1 MKGNDSVRVRYAP
14 SPTGDPHIGNI
25 RTAIFDWF
33 IARRLGGDFIV
44 RVEDTDQNR
53 LVEGSIDHQ
62 KESLEWLGIDWDEGL
77 GKPGEFGPYVQSERL
92 HIYHEIT
99 DTLIESEN
107 AYRCFCSPDR
117 LKELR
122 QEQRSKKMDR
132 IGYDGHCRGLSSY
145 ERAENL
151 DSGREYV
158 VRFAMPTEGTSF
170 VDDLIRGKVE
180 FENGLVEDFVI
191 LKSDKFPTY
200 HLASV
205 VDDHLMNI
213 THVLR
218 GEEWLSSVPRHIQIY
233 HSLGWDIPFF
243 AHLPTI
249 LAPDRSK
256 LSKRHGATSIM
267 EYKQMGFVPEAMVNF
282 LSLLGW
288 SYDGETEIVE
298 LSDMIS
304 RFDIS
309 EVNGSGAVFDMEK
322 LTWMNGNYIR
332 QMDSAHLGDLLY
344 DFWTQYPP
352 REFDREPDRESSRK
366 VASLVSE
373 RLKTLTDAAPLVAF
387 LYSNEI
393 EYSVDQLIQK
403 QMDHSATL
411 AILEEGKYSLK
422 DIQEFSAQNIE
433 TELRILAD
441 KLKLKPRHVLGTIR
455 VATSGQK
462 ISPPLFGSLEL
473 LGKSR
478 TINLIDQA
486 VNKLQAN

>member
-1 MKGNDSVRVRYAP
+1 MKCNEKVRVRYAP

-25 RTAIFDWF
+25 RTAIFDWL
-33 IARRLGGDFIV
+33 IARRFGGDFIV

-62 KESLEWLGIDWDEGL
+62 RESLEWLGIDWDEGL
-77 GKPGEFGPYVQSERL
+77 GKPGEFGPYVQSQRL
-92 HIYHEIT
+92 SIYHEII
-99 DTLIESEN
+99 DTLIESGN
-107 AYRCFCSPDR
+107 AYRCFCSSNR

-122 QEQRSKKMDR
+122 EEQRSKKLDR
-132 IGYDGHCRGLSSY
+132 LGYMSRCRRLSTRES
-145 ERAENL
+145 AENL
-151 DSGREYV
+151 GSGCEYV
-158 VRFAMPTEGTSF
+158 VRFAMPTVGTSY

-205 VDDHLMNI
+205 VDDHFMHI

-233 HSLGWDIPFF
+233 NALDWDIPFF

-288 SYDGETEIVE
+288 SYDGETEIVGI
-298 LSDMIS
+298 SDMIS

-309 EVNGSGAVFDMEK
+309 DVNGSGAVFDMEK

-332 QMDSAHLGDLLY
+332 NMDSVHLGNLLY
-344 DFWTQYPP
+344 DFWVEYPP
-352 REFDREPDRESSRK
+352 VEFDRTPDRESSRQ
-366 VASLVSE
+366 VATLVSE
-373 RLKTLTDAAPLVAF
+373 RLKTLKDAAPLVAF
-387 LYSNEI
+387 LYRNEI
-393 EYSVDQLIQK
+393 DYPLEELIQK
-403 QMDHSATL
+403 QMDLISTL
-411 AILEEGKYSLK
+411 TILKEGKDFIK
-422 DIQEFSAQNIE
+422 DIEEFSAKNIE
-433 TELRILAD
+433 TGLRILAD

-462 ISPPLFGSLEL
+462 ISPPLFGSLEA

-478 TINLIDQA
+478 TISLIDAA
-486 VNKLQAN
+486 VNKLQPD